1 MRRFRFT
8 DPDFETAFSAFVEER
23 RETPEE
29 VDAVVRD
36 VIAAVRT
43 EGLVAL
49 LRYAKDFDGVS
60 LDEQSIRVSEAEI
73 EAGAAVCPQAVRDAI
88 AFAAERIRS
97 YHARQRPADL
107 RFTDEAGVELG
118 WRWTALEAVGIYVP
132 GGRPILRPC

>member
-1 MRRFRFT
+1 MRRFSFT
-8 DPDFETAFSAFVEER
+8 DTDFETAFSAFVDER

-36 VIAAVRT
+36 VIAAVRA
-43 EGLVAL
+43 EGLTAL
-49 LRYAKDFDGVS
+49 LRFAEEFDGVA

-73 EAGAAVCPQAVRDAI
+73 EAGAEACPPAVREAI

-107 RFTDEAGVELG
+107 VHR
-118 WRWTALEAVGIYVP
+118 
-132 GGRPILRPC
+132 